1 MELVTL
7 NANLQPEKVIDTYS
21 SLVWTERYSKSGDF
35 QLTTNNIADTI
46 KMLPLESFVSL
57 RNSTVPMVVEVFKI
71 EKPRDGVPVL
81 TVTGRSFESVLERRV
96 AVRNPMGT
104 ARDPWIA
111 KASKPSDAAYLAMRT
126 VLGDFGVYTTVGMSA
141 ATIPLTI
148 PTPAGGSTS
157 GTTVQILP
165 LITPAVSVNDAIPE
179 VSLTLPAD
187 FEIPEWDTSV
197 SYTEGDIVGYG
208 TAIYQAT
215 SLQPNSAQT
224 PAGGGTTY
232 WTELFTGL
240 TMTWGAAESYEIG
253 PKDLYNSVMELLAQN
268 HHGLKAVRPEPGGT
282 TIGIEVY
289 NGADL
294 TEEVVFNAKFD
305 QFDKSTY
312 LLSAAGSANVDYV
325 YSGTSSQ
332 QVLKTTAPEPSGL
345 SRRVIITEL
354 TDASDDSA
362 DVRTSRGLADLYQNN
377 ATALYDGEIAE
388 QIAAGYNIDY
398 FLGDIIRLDGEYELS
413 EFVRVAEFIQ
423 TSDANGTKAYPAFE
437 AVE

>member
-7 NANLQPEKVIDTYS
+7 NDNLQPEKVIDTYS

-35 QLTTNNIADTI
+35 QLTTNDIAKTI
-46 KMLPLESFVSL
+46 KMIPLESLVSL

-104 ARDPWIA
+104 ARIPWIA

-126 VLGDFGVYTTVGMSA
+126 VLGDFGAYTTVGVTS
-141 ATIPLTI
+141 ATIPLTV
-148 PTPAGGSTS
+148 PTLVAGSSS
-157 GTTVQILP
+157 GTTIQILP
-165 LITPAVSVNDAIPE
+165 LVNPAVSTNDAIPE

-187 FEIPEWDTSV
+187 FEIPAWDAAVT
-197 SYTEGDIVGYG
+197 YTEGDIVGHG
-208 TAIYQAT
+208 TSIYQAT
-215 SLQPNSAQT
+215 SAVGNTNEEPT
-224 PAGGGTTY
+224 VGGTTF

-240 TMTWGAAESYEIG
+240 SLTWGAAESYEIG
-253 PKDLYNSVMELLAQN
+253 PKDLYSSAMELLAQN
-268 HHGLKAVRPEPGGT
+268 HHGLKTVRPEPGGT

-332 QVLKTTAPEPSGL
+332 QVLKTAGPEPSGL

-354 TDASDDSA
+354 TDASDDDP

-388 QIAAGYNIDY
+388 QIAAGYNINY
-398 FLGDIIRLDGEYELS
+398 FLGDIIRLDGEYEMS

-423 TSDANGTKAYPAFE
+423 TSDSSGTKAYPAFE

>member
-46 KMLPLESFVSL
+46 KMIPLESLVTL

-71 EKPRDGVPVL
+71 EKPKDGVPVL

-96 AVRNPMGT
+96 AVRTPMGS
-104 ARDPWIA
+104 ARDSWIA

-126 VLGDFGVYTTVGMSA
+126 VLGDFGVYTTVGVSA

-148 PTPAGGSTS
+148 PTPAGGSTA
-157 GTTVQILP
+157 GTTIQILP
-165 LITPAVSVNDAIPE
+165 LISPAVSVNDAIPE

-197 SYTEGDIVGYG
+197 TYSVGDIVGYG
-208 TAIYQAT
+208 TAIYQA
-215 SLQPNSAQT
+215 LQTGTGNT
-224 PAGGGTTY
+224 PAGGGDAY
-232 WTELFTGL
+232 WSELFTGL

-268 HHGLKAVRPEPGGT
+268 HHGLKAVRPEPGET

-294 TEEVVFNAKFD
+294 TEDVVFNAKFD

-325 YSGTSSQ
+325 YSSTSSQ

-354 TDASDDSA
+354 TEASDDDP

-388 QIAAGYNIDY
+388 QIAVGYNINY
-398 FLGDIIRLDGEYELS
+398 FLGDIIRLDGEYGLS

-423 TSDANGTKAYPAFE
+423 TSDSSGTKAYPAFE